1 MSLFAPLSQSARTSL
16 NPSLNDA
23 IFPLGRGLQSWT
35 TLQSASDALPIS
47 DTTFRSTKNI
57 KALAHDTVTSP
68 EPNSRPA
75 MLAIFPKGSCSLSN
89 TDGGFSFYAPGP
101 ENVDLTTAKEVTFG
115 YSVMFE
121 EGFQFNMGGK
131 LPGLCE
137 CPPFLFILGT
147 HEAQDGGD
155 NEEVATACSGGH
167 HNEGGWS
174 VRLMWR
180 TGGAGEM
187 YTYLPTSFSANL
199 VQCHVPPFS
208 TSNSTYG
215 TSVGRGSF
223 FFQPGDW
230 TTVVQR
236 MRLNDAGLEN
246 GELEV
251 IVNGQSKINVSGLVL
266 RSSEAGRIRG
276 MQIQTFFG
284 GSSSLPCVARN

>member
-1 MSLFAPLSQSARTSL
+1 
-16 NPSLNDA
+16 
-23 IFPLGRGLQSWT
+23 
-35 TLQSASDALPIS
+35 
-47 DTTFRSTKNI
+47 
-57 KALAHDTVTSP
+57 
-68 EPNSRPA
+68 
-75 MLAIFPKGSCSLSN
+75 MLATFPKGSCSLSN
-89 TDGGFSFYAPGP
+89 TNGGFSFYSPGP
-101 ENVDLTTAKEVTFG
+101 ENVNLTTAKEVTFG

-137 CPPFLFILGT
+137 CSFCFFVIGT

-155 NEEVATACSGGH
+155 NEEVAAACSGGR

-187 YTYLPTSFSANL
+187 YTYLPRSFSANL
-199 VQCHVPPFS
+199 AQCRVPPFS
-208 TSNSTYG
+208 TSNPTYG

-230 TTVVQR
+230 TSVVQR
-236 MRLNDAGLEN
+236 MRLNDAGQEN

-284 GSSSLPCVARN
+284 GSFSLPYVASN